1 MKIILDTDK
10 ACIGN
15 SYKCVFTAAK
25 PRRNK

>member
-10 ACIGN
+10 AYIG
-15 SYKCVFTAAK
+15 SSDKCVFTAAK